1 MPTDSM
7 DGGSAAPGSGRP
19 VRFAFAPR
27 VLLAA
32 LAVDLVLIAV
42 WVAHLGPEGSEGMP
56 RPFRIEVD
64 GSLGELANYVK
75 YIVAGVLVWRMG
87 AGRRVLAAVFAVL
100 LLDDAG
106 KLHERMGDV
115 IGAALGIGEDWGEVV
130 GFGMLGVPVLAAL
143 ALAWMWSGAPGRAWI
158 GGLVVLL
165 AGLTAC
171 GLGAD
176 LAASLLGGA
185 LLPLILLEDGG
196 EMVFASLLAGQ
207 AARPPPRRQPSRR

>member
-1 MPTDSM
+1 MPTDNM
-7 DGGSAAPGSGRP
+7 DGGSAAPGGGRP

-32 LAVDLVLIAV
+32 LAVDLILIAA
-42 WVAHLGPEGSEGMP
+42 WISMLGPEGSEEMP

-75 YIVAGVLVWRMG
+75 YIVAGVLVWRIG

-106 KLHERMGDV
+106 KLHERLGDV
-115 IGAALGIGEDWGEVV
+115 IGAALGIGEDWGEVI

-143 ALAWMWSGAPGRAWI
+143 AVAWMRSGAPVRAWI

-165 AGLTAC
+165 PAVVTAQR
-171 GLGAD
+171 D
-176 LAASLLGGA
+176 LLGTDRPVGNT
-185 LLPLILLEDGG
+185 PPQYVCRG
-196 EMVFASLLAGQ
+196 FWGQ
-207 AARPPPRRQPSRR
+207 GSCSGHAHPTG